1 MITLEFLHSIKFLC
15 VDGIPVIGHFLNS
28 FKYDFIAYSSK
39 IYPEVVNIIGRVVN
53 NPLTS

>member
-1 MITLEFLHSIKFLC
+1 MVTLEFLHSIKFLC